1 MKKLSTLILVLFAL
15 SHFAAKAQFGYI
27 KKEEIDKIKDSRL
40 VVILFNDSAYNASVL
55 KAVERYWKFT
65 GSYLV
70 AYDTSV
76 ILKEY
81 NKKNDYTYLVFSKGK
96 ASTKIKIRACLS
108 EDDVNGLVLIRKFKK
123 KILPDNALAYSFC
136 SNRVDTNDWYP
147 EIVRALQLMN
157 NYLDITTM
165 ASDDKAISIGT
176 LASNYPTNK
185 SLMNGKTLYVL
196 KEQVGL
202 KGKEDGAQ
210 IWGDSYEE
218 IDELEDLYKLILNQ
232 SDDAIYFFSSKDD
245 KFCNKLFI
253 VANGNELMYF
263 TSTSSTDECK
273 CTSKDI
279 KNLRTLRDKQK

>member
-1 MKKLSTLILVLFAL
+1 MKKLSTLILFLFAL
-15 SHFAAKAQFGYI
+15 SHFAAKAQFGYV
-27 KKEEIDKIKDSRL
+27 KKEDVDKIKDSRL

-70 AYDTSV
+70 AYDTSA

-96 ASTKIKIRACLS
+96 ASLKIKIRACLS
-108 EDDVNGLVLIRKFKK
+108 EEDLNGLVLTRKFKK

-136 SNRVDTNDWYP
+136 SNRIDTNEWYP
-147 EIVRALQLMN
+147 EIVRSLQLMN
-157 NYLDITTM
+157 NYLDITTTA
-165 ASDDKAISIGT
+165 ASDKEISMGALT
-176 LASNYPTNK
+176 SNYPTNK
-185 SLMNGKTLYVL
+185 SLMSGKTLYVL

-218 IDELEDLYKLILNQ
+218 IDEIEDLYKLILNQ
-232 SDDAIYFFSSKDD
+232 ADDAIYFFSSKDD

-253 VANGNELMYF
+253 IANGNELMYF
-263 TSTSSTDECK
+263 TSTSSTDDCK
-273 CTSKDI
+273 CTAKDI
-279 KNLRTLRDKQK
+279 KNLRTLRDKQ